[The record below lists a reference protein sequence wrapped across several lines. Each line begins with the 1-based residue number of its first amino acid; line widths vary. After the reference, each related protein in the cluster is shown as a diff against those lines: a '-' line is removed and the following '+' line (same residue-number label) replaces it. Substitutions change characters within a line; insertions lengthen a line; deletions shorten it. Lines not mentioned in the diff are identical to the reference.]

1 MAVEK
6 HKINKHVVS
15 AEIGG
20 RTISFETG
28 WLAKQAGGAVLVREE
43 NSAVFVAVTSA
54 DPRPG
59 IDFFPLTVEYKEKTS
74 AAGKFPGGFF
84 KREARPSTKEVLTMR
99 MTDRPLRPQFKEGY
113 HDEVQINGMA
123 MSADPN
129 LDPDILM
136 INGSSA
142 ATLLAGLPFDGPIG
156 AVRMGRVDGKFVVN
170 PNYEGIDKGD
180 LNMVVA
186 GTKAGISMVEAGAN
200 ELSEDDIV
208 EALALA
214 HKAII
219 KLCDAQIELVKKA
232 GVKAKEFKEPAG
244 PDAKLAKELHDKYY
258 AQYMKAIKTPG
269 KHERSEALSAIKKS
283 AIETYAKVGDKA
295 SAEEKAAASEKGK
308 QVAAIL
314 GEYKYE
320 CLREIV
326 LKEKKRVDGRELH
339 EVRDITIEMSPFPRN
354 HGSVTFTRGETQAF
368 VTCTLGTA
376 EDTQLID
383 GLRESREEAFL
394 LHYNFPP
401 FCTGEAKPIRG
412 VSRRELGHGA
422 LAERAI
428 RPMLPKDT
436 DFPYTIR
443 IVSDILESNGS
454 SSMASV
460 CGATLSAF
468 DAGVPLKKAVA
479 GVAMGLVSDGK
490 TNAVLT
496 DILGDEDHVGD
507 MDFKVCGTKDGITA
521 LQMDIKVKN
530 LSADL
535 MRKALGQAR
544 DGRLHILAKMNEA
557 MSAPRAEISSWAP
570 RFETVKI
577 DKEQI
582 GLIIG
587 PGGKNI
593 RALQEATKTTI
604 SVEEDGTIKVFGLDA
619 DGVKAAAAKIKAQTT
634 KPDVGARYKGKV
646 GSMREF
652 GAFVEFSG
660 GQEAMIHVSELAEG
674 YVEKPEDVVKIG
686 DEIEFEVIGVDM
698 TGKIKGSRKAVILK
712 DRGETYTPKLPGGRG
727 GDRGG
732 RGGRGGDRGGRGGD
746 RGGRDRDRAP
756 RGDRPDRGDR
766 PPRHTEQPAPA
777 PDHGGE

>member
-1 MAVEK
+1 MAIQKLEV
-6 HKINKHVVS
+6 NKHVV
-15 AEIGG
+15 EVEVGG
-20 RTISFETG
+20 RKISFETG
-28 WLAKQAGGAVLVREE
+28 WLAKQAAGSVLVREE
-43 NSAVFVAVTSA
+43 NSAVFVAVTTA
-54 DPRPG
+54 APRPG

-99 MTDRPLRPQFKEGY
+99 MTDRPLRPQFKDGY
-113 HDEVQINGMA
+113 RDEVQINGMA

-142 ATLLAGLPFDGPIG
+142 ACMLAGLPFDGPVG
-156 AVRMGRVDGKFVVN
+156 AVRMGRRDGKLIVN
-170 PNYEGIDKGD
+170 PDYENIDNGD

-186 GTKAGISMVEAGAN
+186 GTIAGISMVEAGAN
-200 ELSEDDIV
+200 ELSEDEIV
-208 EALALA
+208 EALGLA

-219 KLCDAQIELVKKA
+219 KICEAQQKLVKLA
-232 GVKAKEFKEPAG
+232 GVKPMEFTPPAG
-244 PDAKLAKELHDKYY
+244 PDEALVKELHGKYY
-258 AQYMKAIKTPG
+258 ARFLAAIKTKG
-269 KHERSEALSAIKKS
+269 KHERAEALSAIKKE
-283 AIETYAKVGDKA
+283 AIDAYAKVADNA
-295 SAEEKAAASEKGK
+295 TAEQKAAAADKGK
-308 QVAAIL
+308 QVSAIL

-320 CLREIV
+320 ALREIV

-339 EVRDITIEMSPFPRN
+339 EVRDIKIEISPFPRN

-428 RPMLPKDT
+428 RAVLPPT
-436 DFPYTIR
+436 NSFPYTIR

-454 SSMASV
+454 SSMATV

-468 DAGVPLKKAVA
+468 DAGIPLRKSVA
-479 GVAMGLVSDGK
+479 GVAMGLVSDGT
-490 TNAVLT
+490 TNCVLT

-530 LSADL
+530 LTADL

-544 DGRLHILAKMNEA
+544 DGRLHILAKMDEVLA
-557 MSAPRAEISSWAP
+557 APRPEISKWAP
-570 RFETVKI
+570 RYETVKI

-593 RALQEATKTTI
+593 RGLQEATKTTI
-604 SVEEDGTIKVFGLDA
+604 SVEEDGTIKIFGLDGV
-619 DGVKAAAAKIKAQTT
+619 GVKAAATKITAMTT
-634 KPDVGARYKGKV
+634 KPEIGQRFKGKV

-660 GQEAMIHVSELAEG
+660 GQEALIHVSELSDG
-674 YVEKPEDVVKIG
+674 YVEKPEDVCSVG
-686 DEIEFEVIGVDM
+686 EEFEFEIINVDP

-712 DRGETYTPKLPGGRG
+712 DRGEEYVAKVPSGGR
-727 GDRGG
+727 D
-732 RGGRGGDRGGRGGD
+732 RGGRGGDRGGRGGG
-746 RGGRDRDRAP
+746 RGGDRDRGP
-756 RGDRPDRGDR
+756 RRDRGDR
-766 PPRHTEQPAPA
+766 PPRRETAEAPQ
-777 PDHGGE
+777 E

>member
-6 HKINKHVVS
+6 HKITRHVVNV
-15 AEIGG
+15 EVGG

-28 WLAKQAGGAVLVREE
+28 WLAKQAAGAVLVREE
-43 NSAVFVAVTSA
+43 NSAVFVAVTTA

-113 HDEVQINGMA
+113 RDEVQINGMA

-142 ATLLAGLPFDGPIG
+142 ATMLAGLPFDGPVG
-156 AVRMGRVDGKFVVN
+156 AVRMGRVNGKFVVN
-170 PNYEGIDKGD
+170 PNYDGIDNGD

-186 GTKAGISMVEAGAN
+186 GTIAGISMVEAGAN
-200 ELSEDDIV
+200 ELTEDEII
-208 EALALA
+208 EALGLA

-219 KLCDAQIELVKKA
+219 KLCEAQLELVKKA
-232 GVKAKEFKEPAG
+232 GVKPREFKEPAG
-244 PDAKLAKELHDKYY
+244 PDEKLAKELRDRYY
-258 AQYMKAIKTPG
+258 ARFLAAIKTPG
-269 KHERSEALSAIKKS
+269 KHERAEALSAIKKE
-283 AIETYAKVGDKA
+283 AVEAYGKVADNA
-295 SAEEKAAASEKGK
+295 SPEEKQKAAERAR
-308 QVAAIL
+308 QVAAIV
-314 GEYKYE
+314 GDYKYE
-320 CLREIV
+320 ALREIV
-326 LKEKKRVDGRELH
+326 LKEKKRVDGRELN

-422 LAERAI
+422 LAERAV
-428 RPMLPKDT
+428 RAMLPKDT
-436 DFPYTIR
+436 EFPYTIR

-454 SSMASV
+454 SSMATV
-460 CGATLSAF
+460 CGATLAAF

-490 TNAVLT
+490 TNCVLT

-530 LSADL
+530 LSAEL

-544 DGRLHILAKMNEA
+544 EGRLHILEKMNAA
-557 MSAPRAEISSWAP
+557 MPAPRPEISKWAP
-570 RFETVKI
+570 RYETVKI

-593 RALQEATKTTI
+593 RGMQDEFKTTI
-604 SVEEDGTIKVFGLDA
+604 TVEEDGTVKIFGLDGT
-619 DGVKAAAAKIKAQTT
+619 GVQGTAAKIKAMTT
-634 KPDVGARYKGKV
+634 KPEIGARYKGKV

-674 YVEKPEDVVKIG
+674 YVEKPEDVVKVG
-686 DEIEFEVIGVDM
+686 DEIEFEVINVDA
-698 TGKIKGSRKAVILK
+698 TGKIKGSRKAVLLK
-712 DRGETYTPKLPGGRG
+712 DRGEEYVAKVPGGRG

-732 RGGRGGDRGGRGGD
+732 RGGRDRD
-746 RGGRDRDRAP
+746 RGGRDRDRGGRDRDRGP
-756 RGDRPDRGDR
+756 RADRGDR
-766 PPRHTEQPAPA
+766 PPRHAEQPAPA
-777 PDHGGE
+777 PDRGGE